1 MAGSGIKPAKKGES
15 MKIAVYGGAAPKSG
29 EPAYEEARQLGFLL
43 AKAGH
48 TVMTGGY
55 IGIMEAASRGANE
68 AGGHVIGSTC
78 TQLEEWRK
86 VKVNAW
92 VKEEWQY
99 PTLRERMYALIDSCD
114 AAIMM
119 PGGVGT
125 LAELAVMW
133 NEEIISMK
141 TPRVMV
147 LVGKGWQKTISIFL
161 EEFGDYLHLPD
172 QKRVFFAKDIHS
184 AVAII
189 NQFDQEKQVLIST
202 SGHHNGK

>member
-1 MAGSGIKPAKKGES
+1 
-15 MKIAVYGGAAPKSG
+15 MKVAVYGGAAPKSG

-55 IGIMEAASRGANE
+55 IGVMEAASRGAHE
-68 AGGHVIGSTC
+68 AGGHVIGVTC

-86 VKVNAW
+86 VKANAW
-92 VKEEWQY
+92 VKEEWQHT
-99 PTLRERMYALIDSCD
+99 TLRERMYSLIDACD

-133 NEEIISMK
+133 NEEIISSK
-141 TPRVMV
+141 SPRMMV
-147 LVGKGWQKTISIFL
+147 LVGKGWQKTIAVFL
-161 EEFGDYLHLPD
+161 EEFGGYLHLHD
-172 QKRVFFAKDIHS
+172 QKRVHFAEDINA

-189 NQFDQEKQVLIST
+189 DQFDQENQELIST
-202 SGHHNGK
+202 LGHDNGK

>member
-1 MAGSGIKPAKKGES
+1 
-15 MKIAVYGGAAPKSG
+15 MKVAVYGGAAPKSG

-55 IGIMEAASRGANE
+55 IGVMEAASRGAHE
-68 AGGHVIGSTC
+68 AGGHVIGVTC
-78 TQLEEWRK
+78 IQLEEWRK
-86 VKVNAW
+86 VKANAW

-99 PTLRERMYALIDSCD
+99 QTLRERMYTLIDACD

-133 NEEIISMK
+133 NEEIISIK
-141 TPRVMV
+141 APRIMVMV
-147 LVGKGWQKTISIFL
+147 GEGWQKTISRFL
-161 EEFGDYLHLPD
+161 EEFGGYLHSHD
-172 QKRVFFAKDIHS
+172 QKRVRFVEDINA

-189 NQFDQEKQVLIST
+189 KQFDQENQELIST
-202 SGHHNGK
+202 LGHDNGK

>member
-1 MAGSGIKPAKKGES
+1 
-15 MKIAVYGGAAPKSG
+15 MKIAIYGGAAPKVG

-43 AKAGH
+43 GKAGH

-55 IGIMEAASRGANE
+55 IGVMEAASRGANE

-78 TQLEEWRK
+78 AQLEEWRK
-86 VKVNAW
+86 VKANAW

-99 PTLRERMYALIDSCD
+99 PTLRERMYALIDNCD

-141 TPRVMV
+141 SPRLMV
-147 LVGKGWQKTISIFL
+147 LVGKGWQNTITVFL
-161 EEFGDYLHLPD
+161 EQFGDYLHLHD
-172 QKRVFFAKDIHS
+172 QKRVYFAEDIKS

-189 NQFDQEKQVLIST
+189 DQFNQ
-202 SGHHNGK
+202 